1 MPVGGPDDPSD
12 VGQPGAG
19 RATAYW
25 GVAFVLLLLLSAGMV
40 TVPGADRGVAFVG
53 DFYEANRTV
62 IVLAQAIG
70 LVAAVAFLPFARGLQ
85 RQSWVGRRPW
95 VFVFGAAVSVAAVL
109 AAVPPLLLCVVAST
123 AGSGTLDALATAS
136 DRVDVVLF
144 ATISAFAVAVAVAVD
159 TTWVRALSAIVA
171 LTTAVRG
178 LFSLTGQEPL
188 ELVAPMAFIVLVVS
202 LAITSWRSE
211 RSADS

>member
-188 ELVAPMAFIVLVVS
+188 ELVAPMAFLVLVVS

>member
-40 TVPGADRGVAFVG
+40 TVPGADRGVSFVR

-85 RQSWVGRRPW
+85 RQSWVARRPW
-95 VFVFGAAVSVAAVL
+95 VFAFGAAVSVAAVL
-109 AAVPPLLLCVVAST
+109 AAVPPLLLCVAAST
-123 AGSGTLDALATAS
+123 AGSGMLDALATAS

-202 LAITSWRSE
+202 LAIASWRSQ

>member
-40 TVPGADRGVAFVG
+40 TVPGADRGASFVR

-109 AAVPPLLLCVVAST
+109 AAVPPLLLCVVAPA

-202 LAITSWRSE
+202 LAIASWRSQ

>member
-40 TVPGADRGVAFVG
+40 TVPGGDRGVAFVR

>member
-12 VGQPGAG
+12 FGQPGAG

-40 TVPGADRGVAFVG
+40 TVPGADRGASFVR

-70 LVAAVAFLPFARGLQ
+70 LMAAVAFLPFARGLQ

-188 ELVAPMAFIVLVVS
+188 ELVAPMAFLVLVVS

>member
-40 TVPGADRGVAFVG
+40 TVPGGDRGVAFVR
-53 DFYEANRTV
+53 DFYEANRIV

-70 LVAAVAFLPFARGLQ
+70 LMAAAAFLPFARGLQ

-202 LAITSWRSE
+202 LAITSWRSQ

>member
-25 GVAFVLLLLLSAGMV
+25 GVAFVLLLLVSAGMV
-40 TVPGADRGVAFVG
+40 TVPSADRGVAFVR

-188 ELVAPMAFIVLVVS
+188 ELVAPMAFLVLVVS
-202 LAITSWRSE
+202 LAITSWRSQ

>member
-1 MPVGGPDDPSD
+1 
-12 VGQPGAG
+12 
-19 RATAYW
+19 
-25 GVAFVLLLLLSAGMV
+25 VLLLLLSAGMV
-40 TVPGADRGVAFVG
+40 TVPGGDRGVAFVR

-70 LVAAVAFLPFARGLQ
+70 LVAAVAFVPFARGLQ

-95 VFVFGAAVSVAAVL
+95 VFAFGAAVSVAAVL
-109 AAVPPLLLCVVAST
+109 AAVPPLLLCVVAPA

-144 ATISAFAVAVAVAVD
+144 ATISALAVAVAVAVD

-171 LTTAVRG
+171 LTTALRG

-188 ELVAPMAFIVLVVS
+188 ELVAPMAFLVLVVS
-202 LAITSWRSE
+202 LAITSWRSQ

>member
-1 MPVGGPDDPSD
+1 M
-12 VGQPGAG
+12 
-19 RATAYW
+19 
-25 GVAFVLLLLLSAGMV
+25 LLLLLSAGMV

-70 LVAAVAFLPFARGLQ
+70 LMAAVAFLPFARGLQ